1 MSDPSRVRMSGP
13 LTPFATGFD
22 AELARAGYAPFSRA
36 QHLRLAAH
44 LSCWLEARGLDSHAL
59 TEALTGQYL
68 RSRRGAGYA
77 THLSAKALAPLMHH
91 LRALGAAPAPC
102 APERSGPEEAL
113 LARYR
118 RYLSGERGLTPE
130 TASIYVDAVRPFLAE
145 RPEALALERLRA
157 AEVVAFC
164 VERLPRLSKS
174 RAKQT
179 TTALRSL
186 LGFLHAE
193 GLIAEP
199 LVAAV
204 PAVASWRLQ
213 GLPKGLEPDQ
223 LARLLG
229 SCEHATTVGRRD
241 HAVLTVLARLG
252 LRAGEVAALRLSDI
266 DWRAGELRVR
276 GKGRRTD
283 RLPLPADV
291 GEAIARYLRDG
302 RPPGIEEQAVFVRAL
317 APHRGLSASGV
328 SGVVAR
334 AARRVGLGRVGAHR
348 LRHTAA
354 TALLRAGAA
363 LPEVGQLLRH
373 RRAETT
379 AIYAKADREAL
390 RTIARR
396 WPEGG
401 AR

>member
-1 MSDPSRVRMSGP
+1 MSDPSRVRISGP
-13 LTPFATGFD
+13 LAPFAAGFD
-22 AELARAGYAPFSRA
+22 AELTRAGYTPFSRA

-44 LSCWLEARGLDSHAL
+44 LSRWLEGQGLDSHAL
-59 TEALTGQYL
+59 SPACIERYL
-68 RSRRGAGYA
+68 HSRRSAGYA
-77 THLSAKALAPLMHH
+77 THLSAKALVPLLRN
-91 LRALGAAPAPC
+91 LRALGAAAPPTPV
-102 APERSGPEEAL
+102 PERSGQVEAL

-118 RYLSGERGLTPE
+118 CHLSAERGLTPE
-130 TASIYVDAVRPFLAE
+130 TTSIYVDSVRPFVAEQVEGLAHK
-145 RPEALALERLRA
+145 RLRA
-157 AEVVAFC
+157 ADVVAFC
-164 VERLPRLSKS
+164 VDRLPRLSRS

-186 LGFLHAE
+186 LGLLHAE

-199 LVAAV
+199 LAAAV

-213 GLPKGLEPDQ
+213 GLPKGLEQ
-223 LARLLG
+223 NQRARLLG
-229 SCEHATTVGRRD
+229 SCDRSTAIGRRD

-283 RLPLPADV
+283 RMPLPTDV
-291 GEAIARYLRDG
+291 GQEIARYLRDG
-302 RPPGIEEQAVFVRAL
+302 RPPGIEERAVFVRAL
-317 APHRGLSASGV
+317 APHQALSASGV
-328 SGVVAR
+328 SSIVVR
-334 AARRVGLGRVGAHR
+334 AADRAGLERVGAHR

-354 TALLRAGAA
+354 TELLRSGAA
-363 LPEVGQLLRH
+363 LPEVSQLLRH
-373 RRAETT
+373 RRTETT

-396 WPEGG
+396 WPG
-401 AR
+401 AAR

>member
-1 MSDPSRVRMSGP
+1 MSDPSRVRISGP
-13 LTPFATGFD
+13 LAPFAPGFD
-22 AELARAGYAPFSRA
+22 AELAQAGYTPFSRA

-44 LSCWLEARGLDSHAL
+44 LSRWLEGQGLDSHVLSLACI
-59 TEALTGQYL
+59 ERYL
-68 RSRRGAGYA
+68 QSRRGAGYA
-77 THLSAKALAPLMHH
+77 THLSAKALDPILRH
-91 LRALGAAPAPC
+91 LRALGAAPPSP
-102 APERSGPEEAL
+102 APERSGPAEAL

-118 RYLSGERGLTPE
+118 CYLSEERGLTPE
-130 TASIYVDAVRPFLAE
+130 TTSIYVDSVRPFVAEQVEGLAH
-145 RPEALALERLRA
+145 ERLRA

-164 VERLPRLSKS
+164 VDRLPRLSRS

-193 GLIAEP
+193 GLITEP
-199 LVAAV
+199 LAAAV

-213 GLPKGLEPDQ
+213 SLPKGLDPNQ
-223 LARLLG
+223 LPRLLD
-229 SCEHATTVGRRD
+229 SCDRSSAVGRRD

-302 RPPGIEEQAVFVRAL
+302 RPPDTEERAVFVRAL
-317 APHRGLSASGV
+317 APHRALSASGV
-328 SGVVAR
+328 SGVVTR
-334 AARRVGLGRVGAHR
+334 AADRAGLGRVGAHR

-354 TALLRAGAA
+354 AELLRAGAA

-390 RTIARR
+390 RTIARC
-396 WPEGG
+396 WPG
-401 AR
+401 AAQ